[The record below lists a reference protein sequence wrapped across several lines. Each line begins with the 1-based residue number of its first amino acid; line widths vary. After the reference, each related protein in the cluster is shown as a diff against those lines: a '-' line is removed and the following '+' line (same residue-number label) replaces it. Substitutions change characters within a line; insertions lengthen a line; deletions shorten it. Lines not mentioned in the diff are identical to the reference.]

1 MEKKQNLRW
10 ISAALEHFLFCG
22 ILLGWHN
29 FQSVFAGEG
38 FFCGESSS
46 NITVEVN
53 STTDQQ
59 CDQQFQ
65 QRQLIETFS
74 IAVSVSTVSPFFFG
88 LLTSK
93 FGTVIIRLVLHT
105 LWMVSF
111 ILFFIA
117 TPGTSDYLIKV
128 GCCLLNISGLNLAV
142 SNYPC
147 SNLSG
152 NKHGTVL
159 SILSGAFDESAAMG

>member
-1 MEKKQNLRW
+1 MEKKQNIRW

-38 FFCGESSS
+38 FFCGEGPQ

-53 STTDQQ
+53 STVPQ
-59 CDQQFQ
+59 CDHQFQ
-65 QRQLIETFS
+65 QTELIGTFS
-74 IAVSVSTVSPFFFG
+74 IAVSLSTISPFFIG

-105 LWMVSF
+105 LWMVGF
-111 ILFFIA
+111 ALFFIA
-117 TPGTSDYLIKV
+117 APGTSDYLIKV
-128 GCCLLNISGLNLAV
+128 GCCLLNISGLNLAI

-152 NKHGTVL
+152 DKQGTVL